1 MATKAKKGKT
11 GEKRLKSALDLTWR
25 DMEVGNILT
34 EPGSASLRRTG
45 DWRSQR
51 AMLDKEKCNKCGLCW
66 LYCPDAAIEPCEDG
80 YYEINLYYCKGCGI
94 CAEICPKDAITM
106 IEEEEV

>member
-1 MATKAKKGKT
+1 MAVKKLKT
-11 GEKRLKSALDLTWR
+11 AYDFTWR

-34 EPGSASLRRTG
+34 EPGSAGLRRTG

-51 AMLDKEKCNKCGLCW
+51 PILDEERCNKCGLCW
-66 LYCPDAAIEPCEDG
+66 LYCPDAAMKLLEDG
-80 YYEINLYYCKGCGI
+80 YYEPDLYYCKGCGI
-94 CAEICPKDAITM
+94 CARVCTREAITM